1 MLKSTLWLGLG
12 GAGCKLV
19 NEALN
24 INPSLNTM
32 FVNNNRNEVSVL
44 NNFEASLDNYLL
56 ISGNGS
62 GRDREKARQN
72 IVNNKNLVID
82 HLSKEVNKYTNFII
96 IFATGGGFGCG
107 SFKTITKVV
116 YSLAKRYGNEIGI
129 TLLPILPKFS
139 NKRIDMQNTL
149 LAYNDIVELKKDRII
164 NNYCFIDN
172 NKIKNINK
180 FNNEVMKTVIEAYSL
195 NNIELDI
202 NDARRIHD
210 AYGYKLF
217 LNLEDEFSED
227 VNDAIEYSISNSNFI
242 IPNSFKNCSHLG
254 ISVKEDFDSYSIS
267 DLFNVRDFDKADY
280 NDDNN
285 ILVVSGCKEPIN
297 VIKRYEEY
305 FNKSISEDGIDEED
319 YIVNIDFKENKTTT
333 RSIKEEIVDKPKK
346 ITKADLRKELD
357 DLF

>member
-1 MLKSTLWLGLG
+1 MLKSTMFIGLG
-12 GAGCKLV
+12 GAGNKLA

-24 INPSLNTM
+24 IEPSLNTI
-32 FVNNNRNEVSVL
+32 FVNSNRNEISNL
-44 NNFEASLDNYLL
+44 SNFDSSLDNYL
-56 ISGNGS
+56 IVHGNGT
-62 GRDREKARQN
+62 GRNREKAIQDISN
-72 IVNNKNLVID
+72 SKNLIID
-82 HLSKEVNKYTNFII
+82 YLGNQVNKFKNFVI

-172 NKIKNINK
+172 NKIRNINK

-254 ISVKEDFDSYSIS
+254 ISVKENFDSYSIS
-267 DLFNVRDFDKADY
+267 DLFNVRDFDKSDY

-305 FNKSISEDGIDEED
+305 FNKSISEDSIDEED
-319 YIVNIDFKENKTTT
+319 YIVDIDFKENKTIIK
-333 RSIKEEIVDKPKK
+333 SIKEEIIDKPKK

>member
-32 FVNNNRNEVSVL
+32 FVNNNRNEVSAL

-107 SFKTITKVV
+107 SFYTITKVIH
-116 YSLAKRYGNEIGI
+116 SLAKRFENEIGI
-129 TLLPILPKFS
+129 TLLPVLPKLS
-139 NKRIDMQNTL
+139 KKRIDMQNTL
-149 LAYNDIVELKKDRII
+149 LAYNDISELKKDNII

-180 FNNEVMKTVIEAYSL
+180 FNNEVVQTIINAYSL

-202 NDARRIHD
+202 NDARRIHN
-210 AYGYKLF
+210 ASGYKVF
-217 LNLEDEFSED
+217 LDLEDEFSED
-227 VNDAIEYSISNSNFI
+227 INDAIDYSITNSNFV
-242 IPNSFKNCSHLG
+242 IPNTFKNCSHLG
-254 ISVKEDFDSYSIS
+254 VSVKEDFDMYSIP
-267 DLFNVRDFDKADY
+267 DIFNVREFDKT
-280 NDDNN
+280 DNNEDRN
-285 ILVVSGCKEPIN
+285 ILVISGCKEPISF
-297 VIKRYEEY
+297 IKNYEECLS
-305 FNKSISEDGIDEED
+305 KCIDESLVDEEE
-319 YIVNIDFKENKTTT
+319 YVVNVPKIETKFKKFDNKDFN
-333 RSIKEEIVDKPKK
+333 DKPKK
-346 ITKADLRKELD
+346 ITKADLRRELD